1 MNTPQYDTDA
11 EPIVQL
17 TDMPVVSESM
27 EHSHPAVSSSTGG
40 FDKTKLILPVSILI
54 AAVLV
59 SGSVVFNSLNTEKLG
74 AGIEQGG
81 NPVVEEK
88 VDVSVDDDPI
98 LGNPKAKITLIEFSD
113 FQCLFCRRFWDE
125 AFRQIKK
132 EYIDTGKV
140 RLVYR
145 DYPLS
150 FHPTAQASAE
160 ASECADEQGKFWEMH
175 DKIFEEQ
182 AKQGTGT
189 ITYGVTE
196 LKKWASQ
203 IGLDSAK
210 FNQCLDS
217 GKYKSEVKKDL
228 ADGSSYGVSGTPG
241 FILIKGNETE
251 IDTGL
256 VADAQNK
263 NQYIV
268 PMPNGNYFISGAQ
281 PFSVFKA
288 IIDPLLGK

>member
-1 MNTPQYDTDA
+1 MNEPQYDTDA

-17 TDMPVVSESM
+17 TDVPIPMS
-27 EHSHPAVSSSTGG
+27 HSSVQSAPATQWFGL
-40 FDKTKLILPVSILI
+40 DKTKLILPGAILI
-54 AAVLV
+54 ASLLI
-59 SGSVVFNSLNTEKLG
+59 SGSVVFSSLNTNKFG
-74 AGIEQGG
+74 ADIEQSGSL
-81 NPVVEEK
+81 VVGEK

-98 LGNPKAKITLIEFSD
+98 LGNPEAKITMVEFSD
-113 FQCLFCRRFWDE
+113 FQCLFCRRFWEE

-145 DYPLS
+145 DYPLP
-150 FHPTAQASAE
+150 FHPAAQASAE

-182 AKQGTGT
+182 AKQGTET
-189 ITYGVTE
+189 ITYGVSE

-217 GKYKSEVKKDL
+217 EKYKSEVEKDL

-241 FILIKGNETE
+241 FILMEGNETE

-256 VADAQNK
+256 IADAQNK
-263 NQYIV
+263 NQNIV
-268 PMPNGNYFISGAQ
+268 PMPNGNYFIGGAQ

-288 IIDPLLGK
+288 VIDSLLDK